1 MFFFYSLILVLFSL
15 QIVLT
20 YQTRFLFRYEDAA
33 INVIPVYWFTQREVF
48 AVSTNF
54 GWYALL
60 HAIYSLFGFSINTVQ
75 IFRQVIQLFSLLS
88 IGILLVRY
96 LGYKK
101 SFVPMLTI
109 GLSPTFTYFVT
120 SSAPYGIELQLLPII
135 LLILDSLNFN
145 KIRLSFLMESL
156 LWFLVMFGL
165 LTYATF
171 NLFVPV
177 IGILYWLR
185 LRQYKHNNSY
195 NFYIKHIPASAL
207 AFFTPL
213 IAGLLYYKHPQ
224 SLFYNPNI
232 PELGGLF
239 RPSSAFVL
247 GDWVFLGNLKGIFND
262 LFKGGFSYYY
272 QLQNGEF
279 THLFPILSLILCLL
293 FSLKLLKNPIVRIC
307 FFIII
312 ANFLITSVSY
322 DLAHL
327 PGIRRFT
334 PALASFYVLFAI
346 VWHYIVNLKFK
357 ISNLK
362 FLAIGIL
369 LLLPAHHLLVLP
381 DNFQHLSDK
390 SLFANDRR
398 FELAETPQSFLKGQL
413 DILTKQD
420 LYLYCPKAQP
430 DDGINI
436 LSICPYQNLF
446 ATLKTAC
453 LYNKLPCHDI
463 FGFDPYSEKYLP
475 LTFDF
480 FQYGDYPHMY

>member
-1 MFFFYSLILVLFSL
+1 MFFFYSLIVILWLVQL
-15 QIVLT
+15 VLT
-20 YQTRFLFRYEDAA
+20 YQTRFLFRYDDVA

-54 GWYALL
+54 GWYALMHL
-60 HAIYSLFGFSINTVQ
+60 IYSLFGFSINTVQ
-75 IFRQVIQLFSLLS
+75 IFRQILQLFSLLS
-88 IGILLVRY
+88 IGILLIRY

-101 SFVPMLTI
+101 SFIPMLTI
-109 GLSPTFTYFVT
+109 GLSPTPTYFVT
-120 SSAPYGIELQLLPII
+120 SAAPYGIELQLLPII
-135 LLILDSLNFN
+135 LLILDSLDFK

-177 IGILYWLR
+177 ISILYWLR
-185 LRQYKHNNSY
+185 LRQYKHYHNYNSY
-195 NFYIKHIPASAL
+195 NFYIKHILTSAAAFL
-207 AFFTPL
+207 APL

-232 PELGGLF
+232 PQLGGLF

-247 GDWVFLGNLKGIFND
+247 TDWVFLGNLKGIFND
-262 LFKGGFSYYY
+262 LFNFGFSYYY

-279 THLFPILSLILCLL
+279 THLFPILPLILVLL
-293 FSLKLLKNPIVRIC
+293 VGVKLFKNPIVKLC
-307 FFIII
+307 FFVII
-312 ANFLITSVSY
+312 ANFLLTSVSY

-327 PGIRRFT
+327 PGVRRFT
-334 PALASFYVLFAI
+334 PALASFYILFVI
-346 VWHYIVNLKFK
+346 VWRHIVNLKF
-357 ISNLK
+357 I
-362 FLAIGIL
+362 AIGIL

-398 FELAETPQSFLKGQL
+398 FELAESPQSFLKEQL
-413 DILTKQD
+413 NVLTKQD
-420 LYLYCPKAQP
+420 LYLNCPITQG

-436 LSICPYQNLF
+436 LSACPYQNIF
-446 ATLKTAC
+446 ATLTTAC
-453 LYNKLPCHDI
+453 LYNKLSCKNI
-463 FGFDPYSEKYLP
+463 YGFDPYSEQYIQLN
-475 LTFDF
+475 FDL
-480 FQYGDYPHMY
+480 FQKGEYAHLH